1 MITKNSRQPIII
13 NPDGVDAFAVT
24 LNNSAGT
31 VTKTY
36 RVFDAIALNDAVDG
50 STSRAQADSATVTIA
65 ALVDSTIAHP
75 IVCSGYNYETS
86 SDVNQFAQKFQIKRA
101 SINGGQDIFP
111 DILSKAKRNTA
122 QNSLLLTIA
131 QQFVIDDQTC
141 IDIDVLDSET
151 VTLTFFVEGF
161 LVR

>member
-1 MITKNSRQPIII
+1 MQKQFRQPIVI
-13 NPDGVDAFAVT
+13 NPDGVDAFAMT
-24 LNNSAGT
+24 LNNSSGT
-31 VTKTY
+31 VTKNY
-36 RVFDAIALNDAVDG
+36 RLFDAIALNDAVD
-50 STSRAQADSATVTIA
+50 SQISRAQADSATVTVA
-65 ALVDSTIAHP
+65 ALVESTIAHP

-86 SDVNQFAQKFQIKRA
+86 SDVNQFAQLFSIKRA

-111 DILSKAKRNTA
+111 DILSKAKRNTQ
-122 QNSLLLTIA
+122 QNSLLLTIS

-141 IDIDVLDSET
+141 IDVNVLDSET

>member
-1 MITKNSRQPIII
+1 MMKTNTRQPVIV
-13 NPDGVDAFAVT
+13 NPDGVDAFSMT

-31 VTKTY
+31 VNKNY
-36 RVFDAIALNDAVDG
+36 RLFDADGLNDAVDG
-50 STSRAQADSATVTIA
+50 LTTYAAADSATVTVA
-65 ALVDSTIAHP
+65 ALVATTVGHP

-86 SDVNQFAQKFQIKRA
+86 SNVNQFAQQFKIKRA
-101 SINGGQDIFP
+101 SINGGQEVFP
-111 DILSKAKRNTA
+111 DILSKAKRNTQ
-122 QNSLLLTIA
+122 QNSLLLTIS

-141 IDIDVLDSET
+141 IDVTVLDSET